1 MSTHT
6 PLPWAMVLTS
16 TDGHH
21 LIFAESGPIADV
33 KVRLDADEQ
42 LANALVLLHAPE
54 LLAALKALRDPAYGN
69 PTSPA
74 DTARIDAMADAAIAK
89 AEGR

>member
-1 MSTHT
+1 M
-6 PLPWAMVLTS
+6 
-16 TDGHH
+16 
-21 LIFAESGPIADV
+21 AEPT
-33 KVRLDADEQ
+33 REQ
-42 LANALVLLHAPE
+42 LAQDYARALTIIDGLRTRNAE

-74 DTARIDAMADAAIAK
+74 DTARIDAMADAVIAK